1 MDPGCL
7 CFGLWDL
14 PCFQCSGF
22 MDRGDLVLSLSFPF
36 VRMVRAE
43 PHALWGVILL
53 HFSFILHMMLLWC
66 HIGFVSTQ
74 GAFLQVITAFV
85 LFSPTAILLPTLGFG
100 VPIEGSDQDFG
111 N

>member
-1 MDPGCL
+1 
-7 CFGLWDL
+7 
-14 PCFQCSGF
+14 
-22 MDRGDLVLSLSFPF
+22 
-36 VRMVRAE
+36 
-43 PHALWGVILL
+43 
-53 HFSFILHMMLLWC
+53 MMLLWC